1 MMMGA
6 SPDVFL
12 YRPSDQP
19 LSGAC
24 MPKHQLDYAWRT
36 DTGRVRM
43 RNEDAVSVY
52 PDTGLVVIADG
63 IGGASA
69 GEVASGLAVQT
80 VSERFHVGR
89 PLPADKDDA
98 LQRAREA
105 VDAANR
111 VIWDSA
117 QKTPRY
123 AGMGTTVVVGYAGED
138 WLAFAH
144 VGDSRLYRLR
154 DGELVQLTRDHSLIQ
169 EVVDQGFFPTLEDAQ
184 RFGINEHMLTRGLGN
199 SDPVAV
205 DVGDVELRPG
215 DLFLF
220 CTDGLTGMVTDEGI
234 RRVLLEGG
242 KDLDGVSRAL
252 IDLACEGGGLDNITV
267 ALMRVS

>member
-1 MMMGA
+1 M
-6 SPDVFL
+6 
-12 YRPSDQP
+12 RI
-19 LSGAC
+19 
-24 MPKHQLDYAWRT
+24 
-36 DTGRVRM
+36 

-52 PDTGLVVIADG
+52 PDSGLVIVADG

-69 GEVASGLAVQT
+69 GEVASSLAIQT
-80 VSERFHVGR
+80 VDERFQVGR
-89 PLPADKDDA
+89 SLPLDKDDA
-98 LQRAREA
+98 LERAEEA

-117 QKTPRY
+117 RMTPRY
-123 AGMGTTVVVGYAGED
+123 AGMGTTVVVGYTAED
-138 WLAFAH
+138 WLVFAH

-169 EVVDQGFFPTLEDAQ
+169 EVVDQGFFPSLEDAQ
-184 RFGINEHMLTRGLGN
+184 RYGINENILTRGLGAVN
-199 SDPVAV
+199 PVPV
-205 DVGDVELRPG
+205 DVGEVNLRPG

-234 RRVLLEGG
+234 RNLLIKGG
-242 KDLDGVSRAL
+242 NDLDELTHSL
-252 IDLACEGGGLDNITV
+252 IDLACEGGGLDNITI